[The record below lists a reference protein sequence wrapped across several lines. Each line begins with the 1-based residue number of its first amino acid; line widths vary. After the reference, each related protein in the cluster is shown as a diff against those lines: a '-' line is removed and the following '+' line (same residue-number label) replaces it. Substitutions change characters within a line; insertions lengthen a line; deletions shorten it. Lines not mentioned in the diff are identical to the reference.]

1 MTARSQETTCN
12 RATFNGSRGRTC
24 GGSGFAFSVAP
35 VLRTS
40 CLEPG
45 MSVLRFRPS
54 LFIAVCCLAACAH
67 PTRDAAS
74 ARGAVIDV
82 DDFGDTLRVPLR
94 PPSRIVSLN
103 PTTTEVVFAI
113 GAGSRLVGRSQW
125 DSWPDSAKFVPS
137 LGPAVGPN
145 VEAVLGV
152 HPDLVLLYANADDAP
167 AARRLRDAGITVA
180 AWRGDQIAQFKR
192 LTRDIGALL
201 GDSARAATVVDT
213 VTVTLDRVR
222 TATSGLAKPTVFML
236 TWEHPVIAIGG
247 GSFLNEIIDIAGGRN
262 IYANLPSPSPTV
274 SLEDVVNRDPDYIL
288 SSPITRDKL
297 LVDPRWQAVR
307 AVREH
312 HILAFDTTVVGRPS
326 VVMGQAAVSIANLLH
341 PGALK

>member
-1 MTARSQETTCN
+1 
-12 RATFNGSRGRTC
+12 
-24 GGSGFAFSVAP
+24 
-35 VLRTS
+35 
-40 CLEPG
+40 
-45 MSVLRFRPS
+45 LRFRLS
-54 LFIAVCCLAACAH
+54 IAIASCCLVACAH
-67 PTRDAAS
+67 TARDAAG

-82 DDFGDTLRVPLR
+82 DEFGDTLRVPAQ
-94 PPSRIVSLN
+94 PPQRVVSLN
-103 PTTTEVVFAI
+103 PTTTEIVFAI
-113 GAGSRLVGRSQW
+113 GAGRRLVGRSQW
-125 DSWPDSAKFVPS
+125 DSWPDSAKSVPS

-167 AARRLRDAGITVA
+167 AARRLREAGITVA
-180 AWRGDQIAQFKR
+180 AWRGDQIDQFKR
-192 LTRDIGALL
+192 VTRDIGALL

-213 VTVTLDRVR
+213 VSATLDRVR
-222 TATSGLAKPTVFML
+222 AATSGLPRPTVFML

-262 IYANLPSPSPTV
+262 IYGDRTESSPTV

-341 PGALK
+341 PGVLK